1 MELTF
6 ANSAVRSGEDT
17 LSPASV
23 VVSSWYDLYGTDV
36 LRLCYMYMRNRADA
50 EDALQETFL
59 KIWRKLERYEGR
71 NQCSP
76 RSWIM
81 QVACNTCKDQ
91 LRKSWRKHEER
102 TVTIEDLSALGNA
115 SREDRELVMDVMNL
129 PEKYRSVIL
138 MVYWYGMTI
147 KEAAE
152 TLRISQST
160 IHRRLE
166 RARSMIAC

>member
-59 KIWRKLERYEGR
+59 KIWR
-71 NQCSP
+71 
-76 RSWIM
+76 
-81 QVACNTCKDQ
+81 
-91 LRKSWRKHEER
+91 
-102 TVTIEDLSALGNA
+102 
-115 SREDRELVMDVMNL
+115 
-129 PEKYRSVIL
+129 
-138 MVYWYGMTI
+138 
-147 KEAAE
+147 
-152 TLRISQST
+152 
-160 IHRRLE
+160 
-166 RARSMIAC
+166 